1 MNIYVCYI
9 LLIILIIVAVLLLV
23 SIASDNKIDLNN
35 TISGGEINAEEPK
48 EIEKSSIDTSK
59 KIYVVDG
66 LNYIYHNFL
75 TTNKVPV
82 KDIQHE
88 NLISNYPNCAYIW
101 KAIVKLRHDYKN
113 DYVVFVIKNQDGY
126 KLSIYDDKLYK
137 RWAKTYKVGIIVCYD
152 PSVLKGGHH
161 IKGRDDKTVCEIYDK
176 YKTLGA
182 NTEIISN
189 DSYSDKSH
197 FTSIPSFKKI
207 IYGSVPYL
215 DID

>member
-9 LLIILIIVAVLLLV
+9 LLIILIIVAILLLL
-23 SIASDNKIDLNN
+23 SIANDNRLDLNN
-35 TISGGEINAEEPK
+35 TITGGEINIEEPV
-48 EIEKSSIDTSK
+48 EIIKSSIDKSK
-59 KIYVVDG
+59 KIRVVDG

-82 KDIQHE
+82 KDIEHE

-101 KAIVKLRHDYKN
+101 KAIVKLRHDHKN
-113 DYVVFVIKNQDGY
+113 DYIVFVIKNQDGY

-137 RWAKTYKVGIIVCYD
+137 RWAKSYKIGIIVCYD
-152 PSVLKGGHH
+152 PSALKGGHY

-176 YKTLGA
+176 YKTLGVDV
-182 NTEIISN
+182 EIISN

-207 IYGSVPYL
+207 IYGTVPYL